1 MGKLSLDEIV
11 EKLRNEDSRWDA
23 ILELKLLTDPKWI
36 DPLTELA
43 SDSDWVV
50 RWCVAEKLGDL
61 NAIQSTKTLIRL
73 LKDPD
78 FHVVKNATKALEKLG
93 TGVISKVIPL
103 FGSPYYKCR
112 ESALTVLKGIGESAL
127 PDLIKE
133 LPNYKWIIS
142 NRIVH
147 AIFIIG
153 KQESEE
159 YLIEALTHK
168 KVQKNTVVMLGM
180 IKSKGSI
187 PHIVQLYD
195 NPGLKR
201 VILYSFKL
209 MGKQL
214 AFPVLVQLLQNKL
227 LRINS
232 GKLILK
238 IGPAMLP
245 YLVQGLGS
253 NNAPKK
259 MIIKLVE
266 KIGPQRIMDKLH
278 MLSKNDTEIKLLTR
292 DLRLKYPYKQISSS
306 EKENQSGF
314 WQSLFT

>member
-1 MGKLSLDEIV
+1 MGKKSLDEIV

-36 DPLTELA
+36 DPLTKLA

-61 NAIQSTKTLIRL
+61 NAVQAINTLIIL
-73 LKDPD
+73 LMDSD

-93 TGVISKVIPL
+93 PAVIPSVIPL
-103 FGSPYYKCR
+103 FGSSHYKCR
-112 ESALTVLKGIGESAL
+112 ESALTVLKGIGERGL
-127 PDLIKE
+127 PDLIKV
-133 LPNYKWIIS
+133 LPDYKWIIA

-147 AIFIIG
+147 SMFVIG

-159 YLIEALTHK
+159 YLIESLTHER
-168 KVQKNTVVMLGM
+168 VQKNTIVMLGM
-180 IKSKGSI
+180 IKSSSSI

-201 VILYSFKL
+201 VILYAFKL

-214 AFPVLVQLLQNKL
+214 SFPVLVYLLQNKL

-238 IGPAMLP
+238 IGPAILP
-245 YLVQGLGS
+245 YLIQGIDS
-253 NNAPKK
+253 SSAPKK
-259 MIIKLVE
+259 MIIKLIE
-266 KIGPQRIMDKLH
+266 KIGPQRVMDKLH
-278 MLSKNDTEIKLLTR
+278 VISKKDKDIKVLTR
-292 DLRLKYPYKQISSS
+292 DLRLKYPYKQAVAPD
-306 EKENQSGF
+306 KDNQIGF
-314 WQSLFT
+314 WQSLFN